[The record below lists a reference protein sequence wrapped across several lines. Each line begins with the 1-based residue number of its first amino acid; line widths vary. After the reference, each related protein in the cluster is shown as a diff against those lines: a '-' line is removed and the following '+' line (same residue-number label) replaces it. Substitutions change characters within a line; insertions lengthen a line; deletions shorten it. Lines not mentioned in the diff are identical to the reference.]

1 MQVQES
7 QKKLGVFS
15 LVFFVVAAASPLT
28 GFVGGYPVAT
38 LLGNGGGVPGSYVMA
53 GLILLIFSVGY
64 IAMSRH
70 VKNAGAFYAYISE
83 GLGPKLGISGL
94 GLAILTYVSIYLC
107 VAALFGLFT
116 QIFITEF
123 AGSSVPWWVY
133 TLAMLALVCW
143 LGIQKVE
150 IGGRILGVLMI
161 AEVLI
166 AIVVATAS
174 ISHAAN
180 TNTLDFTPF
189 SPALVFQEGL
199 GIALIFSLASFI
211 GFEATAIYSEE
222 CVEPEKTIPRATL
235 IAVLL
240 ITVFFVYCSWGIVQT
255 FGASEMKAAVEKH
268 TPDLF
273 ILNVAGMYFGKW
285 IFVVINLL
293 LITSLFA
300 ASQSFHNNLTR
311 YFYTMGKNRIYWTK
325 LADIHP
331 TKGTPAVSSMGVGV
345 SMAIIFVVLAVMGAN
360 PFLHV
365 FTWGSAIAT
374 MSILVL
380 QVFVCFAVINFFK
393 KRQDVN
399 EPTWKVT
406 YMPVL
411 AALGLLIMLALVLI
425 NIREFSGVQSS
436 IVYLIPITVA
446 SAMVGGFIYSVI
458 IQKVNSTVF
467 HAFEKMVE
475 EETHIP

>member
-1 MQVQES
+1 MEVQES
-7 QKKLGVFS
+7 NRKLGVFS

-38 LLGNGGGVPGSYVMA
+38 LLGNGGGVPGAYVIA
-53 GLILLIFSVGY
+53 GLVLLFFSVGY

-70 VKNAGAFYAYISE
+70 VKNSGAFYAYISE
-83 GLGPKLGISGL
+83 GLGHKQGISGL

-116 QIFITEF
+116 QIFVSEF
-123 AGSSVPWWVY
+123 TGAEIPWWVY

-150 IGGRILGVLMI
+150 IGGRVLGVLMI
-161 AEVLI
+161 AEVVI
-166 AIVVATAS
+166 AVIIATAS
-174 ISHAAN
+174 INHAAS
-180 TNTLDFTPF
+180 TGTLDFTPF
-189 SPALVFQEGL
+189 SPSLVFQEGL

-211 GFEATAIYSEE
+211 GFEATAIYSDE
-222 CVEPEKTIPRATL
+222 CVDPEKTIPRATI

-240 ITVFFVYCSWGIVQT
+240 ITVFFVYCSWGVVQT

-273 ILNVAGMYFGKW
+273 ILDVAGMYFGKW

-325 LADIHP
+325 LAELHP
-331 TKGTPAVSSMGVGV
+331 TKGTPAVSAIGVGV
-345 SMAIIFVVLAVMGAN
+345 SMAIIFAVLAAIGAD

-380 QVFVCFAVINFFK
+380 QVFVCFAVIRFFK
-393 KRQDVN
+393 NRKNIN
-399 EPTWKVT
+399 ESAWKVV
-406 YMPVL
+406 YMPIL
-411 AALGLLIMLALVLI
+411 AAVGLLIMLTLVLT
-425 NIREFSGVQSS
+425 NIHEFSGVQSTT
-436 IVYLIPITVA
+436 VYLIPVTVVA
-446 SAMVGGFIYSVI
+446 VMVGGFIYAVI
-458 IQKVNSTVF
+458 IEKVNPTVF

-475 EETHIP
+475 ED

>member
-1 MQVQES
+1 MKIHEP
-7 QKKLGVFS
+7 KRKLGVLS

-38 LLGNGGGVPGSYVMA
+38 LLGNGGGVPGSYIIA
-53 GLILLIFSVGY
+53 GLILLIFSIGY
-64 IAMSRH
+64 IAMSRY

-116 QIFITEF
+116 QIFVAEF
-123 AGSSVPWWVY
+123 VGSSPPWWVY
-133 TLAMLALVCW
+133 TLAMIAVVAW
-143 LGIQKVE
+143 LGIQRVE

-166 AIVVATAS
+166 AIIIAAAS
-174 ISHAAN
+174 INHAMD
-180 TNTLDFTPF
+180 TGTLDFTPF
-189 SPALVFQEGL
+189 SPTLVFQNGL
-199 GIALIFSLASFI
+199 GITLIFALASFI

-222 CVEPEKTIPRATL
+222 CIDPEKTIPRATI

-240 ITVFFVYCSWGIVQT
+240 ITFFFVFCSWGVVQT
-255 FGASEMKAAVEKH
+255 FGASEMRAAVEKN

-273 ILNVAGMYFGKW
+273 ILNVASMYFGKW
-285 IFVVINLL
+285 IFVAINLL

-311 YFYTMGKNRIYWTK
+311 YFHSMGKNRIYWTK
-325 LADIHP
+325 LAILHP
-331 TKGTPAVSSMGVGV
+331 TKGTPAISSIGAGI
-345 SMAIIFVVLAVMGAN
+345 SMAMTFAVLIYIGAD
-360 PFLHV
+360 PFLHI

-380 QVFVCFAVINFFK
+380 QIFVSIAVIKFFK
-393 KRQDVN
+393 ERQEIS
-399 EPTWKVT
+399 EPAWKVI
-406 YMPVL
+406 YMPIL
-411 AALGLLIMLALVLI
+411 SALGLLMMLTLVLT
-425 NIREFSGVQSS
+425 NLREFSGVQST
-436 IVYLIPITVA
+436 IVYLIPVLVA
-446 SAMVGGFIYSVI
+446 FAMIGGYIYAAI
-458 IQKVNSTVF
+458 IKKINPTIF
-467 HAFEKMVE
+467 HAFEKIVE
-475 EETHIP
+475 EN